1 MSDRLSSPSPF
12 VSGLTCRCPRC
23 GKGRLFSGFLQVAP
37 RCEACGLDFA
47 FADSGD
53 GPAIFVIFVVAP
65 VVIVLAFIFEAL
77 VHPAPYVHLI
87 VWIPVTILLSLALLR
102 PFKGT
107 LVALQYRHDAR
118 EGRLQ

>member
-102 PFKGT
+102 PFKAT

>member
-23 GKGRLFSGFLQVAP
+23 GKVRLFSGFLQVAP

-102 PFKGT
+102 PFKAT

>member
-1 MSDRLSSPSPF
+1 MSDRPSSPSPF

-102 PFKGT
+102 PFKAT

>member
-102 PFKGT
+102 PFK
-107 LVALQYRHDAR
+107 A
-118 EGRLQ
+118 

>member
-53 GPAIFVIFVVAP
+53 GPEIFVIFVVAP

-102 PFKGT
+102 PFKAT

>member
-12 VSGLTCRCPRC
+12 VRGLTCRCPRC

-102 PFKGT
+102 PFKAT

>member
-1 MSDRLSSPSPF
+1 MSDRPSSPSPF